1 MGNMTGPDEIDGR
14 TPLRVVI
21 NGTHAKS
28 GGGVTY
34 LRNVLPELAAM
45 PDLELHLFLHKDQFE
60 LFYPISEKVNVT
72 LSNFRQGFFRTLIWE
87 QLAIP
92 LYAWAMGADVVFSP
106 ANYGPVFA
114 RNHVILLRNALSV
127 LQLTRRLGPVMYW
140 LALSVAT
147 FVSLV
152 GSKKAIA
159 VSQYAKELMTF
170 GFPRMLGKKIS
181 VVHHGTR
188 KAEPDRVHNTAPDV
202 YILAVSD
209 IYIQKNYHT
218 LLHAHARLVKR
229 LPGLRLLVAGRE
241 IDGVYARTL
250 RNLSRELGIE
260 ENVVFKG
267 HVETHELI
275 ALYRN
280 CRIFVFPSHVET
292 FGNPLLEAMT
302 IGAPIACSN
311 TAAMPEVLGDAGV
324 YFDPRN
330 ESDMA
335 DKIEKLLANDELR
348 AELGARASE
357 RARNFLWS
365 DTARKTCSVLFD
377 AAEPRTPRRVR

>member
-1 MGNMTGPDEIDGR
+1 MAGPDEIDGR
-14 TPLRVVI
+14 APLRVVI

-34 LRNVLPELAAM
+34 LRNVLPKMASM
-45 PDLELHLFLHKDQFE
+45 PDLELHLFLHRDQFE
-60 LFYPISEKVNVT
+60 LFYPLTENVRVT
-72 LSNFRQGFFRTLIWE
+72 LSNFRQGFFRTLMWE
-87 QLAIP
+87 QFAIP
-92 LYAWAMGADVVFSP
+92 FYAWAMGADVVFSP

-140 LALSVAT
+140 LALSAAT

-152 GSKKAIA
+152 GSKKAIS

-170 GFPRMLGKKIS
+170 GFPRKLGGKIS

-188 KAEPDRVHNTAPDV
+188 MAEPDPLQNTAPDAYV
-202 YILAVSD
+202 LAVSD

-218 LLHAHARLVKR
+218 LLHAHAMLVKR
-229 LPGLRLLVAGRE
+229 MPELRLLIAGRE
-241 IDGVYARTL
+241 IDSVYARTL

-267 HVETHELI
+267 HVETDELM

-280 CRIFVFPSHVET
+280 CGVFVFPSHVET
-292 FGNPLLEAMT
+292 FGNPLLEAMAV
-302 IGAPIACSN
+302 GAPIACSN
-311 TAAMPEVLGDAGV
+311 AAAMPEVLGDTGV
-324 YFDPRN
+324 YFDPRDK
-330 ESDMA
+330 SDMA
-335 DKIEKLLANDELR
+335 DKIEKLLVDDELR
-348 AELGARASE
+348 ADLGARASE
-357 RARNFLWS
+357 RARNFSWS
-365 DTARKTCSVLFD
+365 DTARKTCSVLWD
-377 AAEPRTPRRVR
+377 AVEPRTPRRTR